1 MGPLFVMTKKIN
13 TIRLFVFTAHLT
25 SSVQIAAV
33 GARGSHGCTGIR
45 RLDTTQ
51 ASLSA
56 VQAPSIPLGPCL
68 CYRYF
73 IWVISSSRILLQE
86 IYPNYDVPHDRLRDI
101 THDYAR
107 TRGDRFH
114 LRDIT
119 HDSSWARVYLGREF
133 PLPADLYKYSWSMN
147 KEAPSSF
154 CFSLFSY
161 FGIPLVT
168 RYQHIALL
176 YPRGE

>member
-86 IYPNYDVPHDRLRDI
+86 IYPNYDVPHDRLRI
-101 THDYAR
+101 PPTTTHVPGETSSTSVISPTTHRGLELTWGRVSSPPPTCINTHD
-107 TRGDRFH
+107 
-114 LRDIT
+114 
-119 HDSSWARVYLGREF
+119 
-133 PLPADLYKYSWSMN
+133 
-147 KEAPSSF
+147 
-154 CFSLFSY
+154 
-161 FGIPLVT
+161 
-168 RYQHIALL
+168 Q
-176 YPRGE
+176 